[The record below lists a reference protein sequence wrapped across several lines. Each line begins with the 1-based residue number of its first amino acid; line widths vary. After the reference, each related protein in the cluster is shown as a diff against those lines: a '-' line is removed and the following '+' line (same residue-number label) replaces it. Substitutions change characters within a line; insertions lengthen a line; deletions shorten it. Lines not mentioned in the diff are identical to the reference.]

1 MNNTTEPNTT
11 SIADRLRDG
20 ARGTKEWRVQ
30 NVMDGCY
37 MMFFKHWQET
47 EARQWFE
54 DQQRRYPDSVRGYEL
69 ALVDVKT
76 TRDALELEAAD
87 ELDRMQALVAELD
100 QDAKRYRWLRQRDLE
115 TIGVGGVFAG
125 MTPENIVLNGDD
137 LDNAIDAALAKD
149 GA

>member
-1 MNNTTEPNTT
+1 MTDITERLRELSKARWDRDAWERETTVRIPAEPDRDIDLVLA
-11 SIADRLRDG
+11 SAAELIDRLR
-20 ARGTKEWRVQ
+20 ARV
-30 NVMDGCY
+30 
-37 MMFFKHWQET
+37 
-47 EARQWFE
+47 A
-54 DQQRRYPDSVRGYEL
+54 
-69 ALVDVKT
+69 
-76 TRDALELEAAD
+76 ELEAAD